1 MECVKMI
8 KRQLY
13 LKQLRQL
20 QDKDF
25 IKVITGI
32 RRSGKTTLLL
42 TFIEE
47 LKKEIQEENII
58 YISLE
63 DLKYINITTNNQL
76 YDIIKDETKNLEGK
90 IYFFFDEIQQIENWE
105 KLINGLRVSYDC
117 DIYIT
122 GSNSKLLSGELATLI
137 AGRYMEIHV
146 YPFSFNEIIQ
156 YNSEI
161 KNINIT
167 KEIEE
172 ELFEE
177 YITYGGMP
185 GVVSIDN
192 PEVKIQALEDIY
204 NSIILKDIIYR
215 HSISKVTILQRLLY
229 YMIDTVGNAF
239 SSRSIHG
246 YFKNKAI
253 KTSKDT
259 INKYAEYISESF
271 FMLMAKQ
278 FYVEGRQVLTMYE
291 KYYLTDHGFHQAI
304 VGNNSEIITGILENI
319 VYIEL
324 LRRGYNVK
332 VGKISKE
339 DNKEIDFVCQKNGEY
354 LYIQVTYLLSSEKT
368 INREFGSLMKI
379 KDNYPKYVISTD
391 KINFSRNGIK
401 HINIIDFLKD
411 ENI

>member
-1 MECVKMI
+1 MI

-137 AGRYMEIHV
+137 AGRYIEIHV

-324 LRRGYNVK
+324 RRRGYNVK

>member
-1 MECVKMI
+1 MI

-324 LRRGYNVK
+324 RRRGYNVK

>member
-1 MECVKMI
+1 MI

-137 AGRYMEIHV
+137 AGRYIEIHV

>member
-1 MECVKMI
+1 
-8 KRQLY
+8 
-13 LKQLRQL
+13 
-20 QDKDF
+20 
-25 IKVITGI
+25 
-32 RRSGKTTLLL
+32 
-42 TFIEE
+42 
-47 LKKEIQEENII
+47 
-58 YISLE
+58 
-63 DLKYINITTNNQL
+63 
-76 YDIIKDETKNLEGK
+76 
-90 IYFFFDEIQQIENWE
+90 
-105 KLINGLRVSYDC
+105 
-117 DIYIT
+117 
-122 GSNSKLLSGELATLI
+122 
-137 AGRYMEIHV
+137 
-146 YPFSFNEIIQ
+146 
-156 YNSEI
+156 
-161 KNINIT
+161 
-167 KEIEE
+167 
-172 ELFEE
+172 
-177 YITYGGMP
+177 
-185 GVVSIDN
+185 
-192 PEVKIQALEDIY
+192 
-204 NSIILKDIIYR
+204 
-215 HSISKVTILQRLLY
+215 
-229 YMIDTVGNAF
+229 MIDTVGNAF

>member
-1 MECVKMI
+1 M
-8 KRQLY
+8 
-13 LKQLRQL
+13 KQ
-20 QDKDF
+20 K
-25 IKVITGI
+25 
-32 RRSGKTTLLL
+32 
-42 TFIEE
+42 
-47 LKKEIQEENII
+47 NI
-58 YISLE
+58 
-63 DLKYINITTNNQL
+63 
-76 YDIIKDETKNLEGK
+76 EGK

-137 AGRYMEIHV
+137 AGRYIEIHV

>member
-1 MECVKMI
+1 MI

-58 YISLE
+58 FISFE
-63 DLKYINITTNNQL
+63 DLKYVNITTTDQL

-137 AGRYMEIHV
+137 AGRYIEIQV

-185 GVVSIDN
+185 GVVSIDS
-192 PEVKIQALEDIY
+192 PEVKIQALNDIY

-215 HSISKVTILQRLLY
+215 HSISKVKILERLLY

-239 SSRSIHG
+239 SSRSIYG

-259 INKYAEYISESF
+259 INKYAGYISESF

-278 FYVEGRQVLTMYE
+278 YYVEGKQVLTMYE

-324 LRRGYNVK
+324 RRRGYNVK
-332 VGKISKE
+332 VGKISKD
-339 DNKEIDFVCQKNGEY
+339 DNKEIDFVCQKDGDY
-354 LYIQVTYLLSSEKT
+354 LYIQVTYLLSTEKT

-379 KDNYPKYVISTD
+379 NDNYPKYVISND
-391 KINFSRNGIK
+391 KINFSRKGIK